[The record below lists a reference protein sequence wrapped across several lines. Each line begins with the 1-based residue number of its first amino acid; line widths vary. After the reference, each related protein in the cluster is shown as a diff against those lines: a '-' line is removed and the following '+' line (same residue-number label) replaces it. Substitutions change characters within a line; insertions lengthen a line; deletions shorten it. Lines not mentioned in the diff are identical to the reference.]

1 MEYILLKPTQTFR
14 ESVILMLENKVPITN
29 HDYSLEKFEN
39 EVILYTISG
48 TKVIALN
55 ETAYMVYQLCNGELT
70 VGAMIEMLI
79 DAYPEQE
86 KAIRDD
92 TIAAIETLRDNG
104 VIEFSDE

>member
-1 MEYILLKPTQTFR
+1 
-14 ESVILMLENKVPITN
+14 MLENKVPTVN
-29 HDYSLEKFEN
+29 NDYKIEEFDN
-39 EVILYTISG
+39 EVILYTLSG

-86 KAIRDD
+86 KSIRDD
-92 TIAAIETLRDNG
+92 TLVAVETLAETG
-104 VIEFSDE
+104 AIEFSDE